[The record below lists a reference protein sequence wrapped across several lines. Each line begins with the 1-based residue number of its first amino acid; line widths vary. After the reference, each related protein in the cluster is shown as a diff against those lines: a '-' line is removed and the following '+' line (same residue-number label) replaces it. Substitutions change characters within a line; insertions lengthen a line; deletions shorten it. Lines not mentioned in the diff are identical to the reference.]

1 MWVCLPGLRQALEL
15 RSVLTY
21 KSHVLV
27 AHTQAFSGVTTE
39 DFLMALTGC
48 VKQIMHCC

>member
-1 MWVCLPGLRQALEL
+1 MCLPDLRQALEL

-39 DFLMALTGC
+39 DFLAVLTGC
-48 VKQIMHCC
+48 VQQTMHCW

>member
-1 MWVCLPGLRQALEL
+1 MLLLCVTGTVYQALEL

-27 AHTQAFSGVTTE
+27 GHTEAFSGVTTE
-39 DFLMALTGC
+39 DFLQAMTG
-48 VKQIMHCC
+48 